1 MIQQYV
7 CKRNGKQIEGGKSEE
22 KKKIEEEEKEKK
34 NLLMLRCLR
43 PRTQILKLM
52 LLICNSSKV
61 VGKTKLKSDAREG
74 GKVQYYTID
83 HHFNNA
89 LLLSS

>member
-22 KKKIEEEEKEKK
+22 KKKIEEEEKKGKK
-34 NLLMLRCLR
+34 NLLLMLRCLR

-52 LLICNSSKV
+52 LCNSSKV

-74 GKVQYYTID
+74 GKKYNIT
-83 HHFNNA
+83 
-89 LLLSS
+89 L

>member
-22 KKKIEEEEKEKK
+22 KKKIEEEEKGKK

-52 LLICNSSKV
+52 LCNSSKV
-61 VGKTKLKSDAREG
+61 VGKTKLKKSDAREG
-74 GKVQYYTID
+74 GKVQYYTI
-83 HHFNNA
+83 
-89 LLLSS
+89 

>member
-22 KKKIEEEEKEKK
+22 KKKIEEEEKGKK

-52 LLICNSSKV
+52 LCNSSKV

-74 GKVQYYTID
+74 KYNIT
-83 HHFNNA
+83 
-89 LLLSS
+89 L

>member
-22 KKKIEEEEKEKK
+22 KKKIEEEEKGKK

-52 LLICNSSKV
+52 LCNSSKV

-74 GKVQYYTID
+74 GKKYNIT
-83 HHFNNA
+83 
-89 LLLSS
+89 L

>member
-1 MIQQYV
+1 
-7 CKRNGKQIEGGKSEE
+7 
-22 KKKIEEEEKEKK
+22 
-34 NLLMLRCLR
+34 MLRCLR

-52 LLICNSSKV
+52 LCNSSKV

-83 HHFNNA
+83 HHFNC
-89 LLLSS
+89 LVIIVVVTCV

>member
-22 KKKIEEEEKEKK
+22 KKKIEEEEKKGKK

-43 PRTQILKLM
+43 PRTQILPSMRGDYFERSAGATSGAAYGASFDTLE
-52 LLICNSSKV
+52 
-61 VGKTKLKSDAREG
+61 VGPSAA
-74 GKVQYYTID
+74 
-83 HHFNNA
+83 A
-89 LLLSS
+89 LVRPSV